1 MTKKTFKFLL
11 LFIYLMSSGCGF
23 KVLESLETYNLNM
36 TELNT
41 VGDKRI
47 NFKIKN
53 SLTVESN
60 DNDKI
65 NLSIDLSTIKEKSI
79 KEKSIKNKITKYKI
93 SISSNVKLFFS
104 DKALTKEFNV
114 ISSGDYLTS
123 GQYSA
128 TLQNEKKLVKDLTED
143 IIAQINNKILLIVND
158 F

>member
-1 MTKKTFKFLL
+1 
-11 LFIYLMSSGCGF
+11 MSSGCGF
-23 KVLESLETYNLNM
+23 KVLESLETYNLNI